1 MTTPLPK
8 LQPPRVTQGVDPMNT
23 KASNLPLEW
32 KNWLMK
38 FNIYLKAYSL
48 DKEPDDRQVAI
59 LLHFMGQDCLTI
71 FNSFNFDVNTVKLEE
86 LTKKFTHYFSPK
98 VNITMERHKLFN
110 RKQRLHEDLDNYV
123 TDLRNIALQC
133 NFGNLHDSLL
143 KDIFSWNLNDSNYY
157 IKEKL
162 LQEMPKTLDAAI
174 NIAKSLEMS
183 REQAKIFTSSEHP
196 VIGKVSQSYSSQS
209 RSPSHSKSQSQS
221 RSHSPARN
229 YSQAKSPSQ
238 SWNNMSNSNS
248 SASGRVNNNI
258 CHKCG
263 QVHRTRCPAQGVKCT
278 RCGKFNHYARM
289 CRNKTV
295 NVVLDTSYTEENS
308 MFMGSIQCNNVI
320 DPGNRLS

>member
-71 FNSFNFDVNTVKLEE
+71 FNSFNLDVNTVKLEE

-110 RKQRLHEDLDNYV
+110 RKQTLHEDLDNYV

-133 NFGNLHDSLL
+133 NFGNPHDKKEEIGDRRPPSFLRHLKALARTAFPECLL
-143 KDIFSWNLNDSNYY
+143 RTIWLGRLPTQIQAILIAQTASNLEDLGELADKLYEVATNSSTCRAITASPVPQVAVTSVSPAADSARFSQM
-157 IKEKL
+157 EKQICDL
-162 LQEMPKTLDAAI
+162 TNVVAQLTAAF
-174 NIAKSLEMS
+174 NNR
-183 REQAKIFTSSEHP
+183 RER
-196 VIGKVSQSYSSQS
+196 S
-209 RSPSHSKSQSQS
+209 RSRSKS
-221 RSHSPARN
+221 RN
-229 YSQAKSPSQ
+229 R
-238 SWNNMSNSNS
+238 WN
-248 SASGRVNNNI
+248 
-258 CHKCG
+258 
-263 QVHRTRCPAQGVKCT
+263 
-278 RCGKFNHYARM
+278 
-289 CRNKTV
+289 
-295 NVVLDTSYTEENS
+295 
-308 MFMGSIQCNNVI
+308 
-320 DPGNRLS
+320 

>member
-1 MTTPLPK
+1 MADCSIQESCSFPSMFIAIRYTNITS
-8 LQPPRVTQGVDPMNT
+8 GVDPMNT

-174 NIAKSLEMS
+174 QYSK
-183 REQAKIFTSSEHP
+183 
-196 VIGKVSQSYSSQS
+196 VIGNVP
-209 RSPSHSKSQSQS
+209 RTSKNINFVRASCHWQSQ
-221 RSHSPARN
+221 PIIF
-229 YSQAKSPSQ
+229 KSVEKP
-238 SWNNMSNSNS
+238 
-248 SASGRVNNNI
+248 
-258 CHKCG
+258 
-263 QVHRTRCPAQGVKCT
+263 
-278 RCGKFNHYARM
+278 
-289 CRNKTV
+289 
-295 NVVLDTSYTEENS
+295 
-308 MFMGSIQCNNVI
+308 
-320 DPGNRLS
+320 